1 MPEPSDKK
9 LALCEDWPE
18 VPRDPALTPS
28 QYFTPDGVRMG
39 WRCPN
44 CGRIYAPSIAHC
56 APCNRAITEAEYE
69 RQRSR
74 Q

>member
-1 MPEPSDKK
+1 VPEPSDKK
-9 LALCEDWPE
+9 LALCEGRAT
-18 VPRDPALTPS
+18 VPRDPALVSGQHFMP
-28 QYFTPDGVRMG
+28 GALRMG

-44 CGRIYAPSIAHC
+44 CGRVYAPSIAHC
-56 APCNRAITEAEYE
+56 APCNRAITEAEYD